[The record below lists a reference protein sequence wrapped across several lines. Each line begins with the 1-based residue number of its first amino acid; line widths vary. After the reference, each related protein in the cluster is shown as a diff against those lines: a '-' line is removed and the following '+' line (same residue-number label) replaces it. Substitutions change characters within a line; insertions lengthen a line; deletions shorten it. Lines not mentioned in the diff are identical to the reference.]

1 MASNRFANTLGR
13 LAHALQGPSR
23 RELEE
28 RYLAGSVSH
37 ADVERR
43 MREIER
49 GRFSAF

>member
-1 MASNRFANTLGR
+1 MASNRFAHTLGR

-23 RELEE
+23 RDIEE

-49 GRFSAF
+49 GKFRGF